1 MKKLNSTTLKE
12 VGVSHNSE
20 IKKRIMIKSGEYSNI
35 QMFSRAIFYPKQSSL
50 PHTHQ
55 DMTEVFFILSGRGI
69 FHSKDKEIL
78 VKKDDYISIPSGEE
92 HWQSNP
98 FNEPLELL
106 YFGIRE

>member
-1 MKKLNSTTLKE
+1 MKKINSTTLKE
-12 VGVSHNSE
+12 VGASHNSE
-20 IKKRIMIKSGEYSNI
+20 IKKRIMIKSDEYNNI
-35 QMFSRAIFYPKQSSL
+35 QMFSRAIFYSKQSSL

-55 DMTEVFFILSGRGI
+55 DMTEIFFILSGRGI

-98 FNEPLELL
+98 FTEPLELL
-106 YFGIRE
+106 YFGIKE